1 MSEARKIEIG
11 IGIGGMSHGQLGVDA
26 MIEAA
31 TRAEEEGYDFITL
44 ADHMLW
50 RHPTLDSLIMMGLIL
65 ANTKRIKVGTV
76 LLVPLRHPTIT
87 AKMVSTLDHVAHG
100 RVFLIPAV
108 GGDYPNEYESCGV
121 KVSERGGRTDESLEI
136 MRLLWTGEEV
146 NYEGRYYRIQ
156 DATMLPAPVQPG
168 GPPFWLAHR
177 GGSEAAIRRTAR
189 LCQGWFA
196 SWVSPGRFQ
205 QVWNRTLEYAQ
216 EHGRD
221 PSSLTPASI
230 IRIYV
235 ADDKEAAIHKTAD
248 NRTRIYGHASNP
260 GMAEYL
266 QCLGTPQQCAEKL
279 RAYLDAGLTHIN
291 IAVPAPPEERDE
303 QLNAIVRDV
312 LPRVGITLGGS
323 RLGREQVDIGNPG

>member
-1 MSEARKIEIG
+1 MPEAQKIEIG
-11 IGIGGMSHGQLGVDA
+11 IGIGGFSHGQMGVEETV
-26 MIEAA
+26 EAA
-31 TRAEEEGYDFITL
+31 VRAEEEGYDFITL

-50 RHPTLDSLIMMGLIL
+50 RHPSLDSLIMMGLIL
-65 ANTKRIKVGTV
+65 AKTKRIKVGTV

-108 GGDYPNEYESCGV
+108 GGDYSHEYESCGV
-121 KVSERGGRTDESLEI
+121 KVSERGGRTNESLEI

-146 NYEGRYYRIQ
+146 NYDGRYYSIR
-156 DATMLPAPVQPG
+156 DATMMPAPVQPG

-177 GGSEAAIRRTAR
+177 GRSEAATRRAAK

-205 QVWNRTLEYAQ
+205 RVWNRTLEYAQ
-216 EHGRD
+216 EYGRD
-221 PSSLTPASI
+221 PSTFTPASI

-235 ADDKEAAIHKTAD
+235 ADDKEAAIQTTAA
-248 NRTRIYGHASNP
+248 NRTKIYGHPSNP
-260 GMAEYL
+260 GMADHL

-279 RAYLDAGLTHIN
+279 QAYLDAGLTHIHVE
-291 IAVPAPPEERDE
+291 VPAPPEEHDE
-303 QLNAIVRDV
+303 QLKAIVRDV
-312 LPRVGITLGGS
+312 LPLVGVNLGAS
-323 RLGREQVDIGNPG
+323 R

>member
-1 MSEARKIEIG
+1 MAEARKIEIG
-11 IGIGGMSHGQLGVDA
+11 IGVGGMSHGQLGVDV

-31 TRAEEEGYDFITL
+31 ARAEGEGYDFLTL

-50 RHPTLDSLIMMGLIL
+50 RHPTLDSLVMMGLIL
-65 ANTKRIKVGTV
+65 ANTKTIKVGTV

-87 AKMVSTLDHVAHG
+87 AKMVGTLDYIAHG

-108 GGDYPNEYESCGV
+108 GGDYSHEYESCGV
-121 KVSERGGRTDESLEI
+121 KVSERAGRTNESLEI
-136 MRLLWTGEEV
+136 MRLLWSGEQA

-177 GGSEAAIRRTAR
+177 GKSEAAIRRTAR
-189 LCQGWFA
+189 LGQGWFA

-205 QVWNRTLEYAQ
+205 NVWDRTLEYAQ
-216 EHGRD
+216 GYGRD
-221 PSSLTPASI
+221 PSIFTPASI

-235 ADDKEAAIHKTAD
+235 SDDKEDAIQRTSA
-248 NRTRIYGHASNP
+248 NRTRIYGHAGNP
-260 GMAEYL
+260 GMAGYL

-279 RAYLDAGLTHIN
+279 QAYLDAGLTHIHVE
-291 IAVPAPPEERDE
+291 VPAPPEEQDE
-303 QLNAIVRDV
+303 QLKAIARDV
-312 LPRVGITLGGS
+312 LPLVGINLGAS
-323 RLGREQVDIGNPG
+323 R